1 MNKKQ
6 DFYNIEIH
14 IFFDNVFEKK
24 NGKTSQSGLQAEWEE
39 WKELNKWVC
48 SFCDILQ
55 SLLIFY
61 EVDQSTFN
69 FEVMSAPYGGRFEM
83 TIAGVPFFVHLK
95 DVEYTQNGKRWS
107 QVMYMY
113 YLIGYR
119 MKNCHQEA
127 PSEFFY
133 NKVTDKIEQS
143 KTPLT
148 EENTYIMALDGDV
161 NFMPHSLDL
170 VLDRLTRNKHVAA
183 ACNEIRP
190 IGSGWLVWFQKFE
203 YAVGHWLQK
212 TTEHVLGCVLCSPG
226 CFSIIRNVFY
236 MNFTQI
242 KLIWG
247 QDDPFL
253 LDYILL

>member
-14 IFFDNVFEKK
+14 VFFDNVFEKK
-24 NGKTSQSGLQAEWEE
+24 TGKTSQSGLQAEWEE

-119 MKNCHQEA
+119 MKSCHQEA

-133 NKVTDKIEQS
+133 NKDTDKIEQS
-143 KTPLT
+143 KAPLT
-148 EENTYIMALDGDV
+148 EENTYLMALDGDV

-190 IGSGWLVWFQKFE
+190 IGSGWLVWFQNFE

-226 CFSIIRNVFY
+226 CFSIYRNVFY
-236 MNFTQI
+236 INFTQI
-242 KLIWG
+242 ELIWG
-247 QDDPFL
+247 QGDPFL
-253 LDYILL
+253 VGYI